1 VAINIEQQQQ
11 QLNKLAAEL
20 ANLKKEQSRLKATS
34 EGGVLKKP
42 NLKSAAGEKILK
54 DLSLK
59 TNEVNA
65 KQKEYNA
72 LKKTLDEAKSDSKE
86 VSEVGSAEEA
96 RKAALAGFGPDQI
109 VEYRADVAKKLAD
122 KKDVKTSK
130 ETAEQDELK
139 SQQMTKEL
147 AKAGEFVY
155 QTLDDKG
162 REDLAAQLNAI
173 YGSKLPLSKF
183 PSVAL
188 KEGYTQLLKDRFQRS
203 QDEGRAISV
212 KEFLELA
219 TTEGTY
225 KSISGTSEP
234 DIFASIS
241 NETEARALINGA
253 FKSELGRD
261 ATTAEITKL
270 TNQLNTAEKKNPFK
284 TVKGIRTGGLNKEQ
298 FLKDEIV
305 KLPEFATKKTDK
317 ASITSQSLLGTAKA
331 NGLTLGQDQINNFTQ
346 QIQNGTDIKVIQ
358 NQIRSIASLGMPDN
372 VKKLLNEGVD
382 LETVFSPY
390 KRTMAA
396 ILELNPETISLNDP
410 TLRMAMGGDYS
421 KVTSTPGM
429 GGVSRG
435 EYTMYDFEKALRKDY
450 RWQYTDNAKRDVSNV
465 ALKVL
470 RDFGFQ
476 A

>member
-1 VAINIEQQQQ
+1 MAISIEQQRQ
-11 QLNKLAAEL
+11 QLNKLNAEL
-20 ANLKKEQSRLKATS
+20 AKLKKDQARLLAASKGGLLKRPDPKSPVGIKINTDLATAS
-34 EGGVLKKP
+34 
-42 NLKSAAGEKILK
+42 
-54 DLSLK
+54 DL
-59 TNEVNA
+59 VIA
-65 KQKEYNA
+65 KQAEYDA
-72 LKKTLDEAKSDSKE
+72 LKKILNEAISDSKV
-86 VSEVGSAEEA
+86 VSEKGSAEEFTL
-96 RKAALAGFGPDQI
+96 AAQAGFEPDQI
-109 VEYRADVAKKLAD
+109 EEYRADVAKKLAA
-122 KKDVKTSK
+122 KKDTLTSK
-130 ETAEQDELK
+130 KTAEEEEVK

-162 REDLAAQLNAI
+162 REDLAAQLNSI
-173 YGSKLPLSKF
+173 YNFKLPLSKF

-188 KEGYTQLLKDRFQRS
+188 KEAYTQLLKDRFQRS

-212 KEFLELA
+212 TEFMELA
-219 TTEGTY
+219 TREGTY
-225 KSISGTSEP
+225 KGKSGTGEP

-270 TNQLNTAEKKNPFK
+270 TKQLNTAEKKNPFK
-284 TVKGIRTGGLNKEQ
+284 TVNGIRTGGLNKEQ

-317 ASITSQSLLGTAKA
+317 ASITVQSILKTAKA
-331 NGLTLGQDQINNFTQ
+331 NGVTLADDQINSFTR
-346 QIQNGTDIKVIQ
+346 QIQSGTDEKIIA
-358 NQIRSIASLGMPDN
+358 NEIRNIAGLGMPDK
-372 VKKLLNEGVD
+372 VVKLLGQGID
-382 LETVFSPY
+382 LNTIYSPY
-390 KRTMAA
+390 RNTMAS
-396 ILELNPETISLNDP
+396 ILELNPESIDLKDP
-410 TLRMAMGGDYS
+410 TLRLAFGPD
-421 KVTSTPGM
+421 KETTI
-429 GGVSRG
+429 
-435 EYTMYDFEKALRKDY
+435 YDFEKALRKDY

>member
-11 QLNKLAAEL
+11 QLNKLGAEL
-20 ANLKKEQSRLKATS
+20 ANLKKDQARLDAASK
-34 EGGVLKKP
+34 GGLLNKP
-42 NLKSAAGEKILK
+42 DPKSAAGIKIN
-54 DLSLK
+54 
-59 TNEVNA
+59 TNLATATNKVNA

-72 LKKTLDEAKSDSKE
+72 LKKILDEAKADSKE

-96 RKAALAGFGPDQI
+96 RLAALAGFEPNQI
-109 VEYRADVAKKLAD
+109 EEYRADVAKKLAD

-130 ETAEQDELK
+130 ETTEQEELK

-155 QTLDDKG
+155 QTLNGQG
-162 REDLAAQLNAI
+162 RKDLAAQLNAI
-173 YGSKLPLSKF
+173 YGSNLPISEF

-188 KEGYTQLLKDRFQRS
+188 KGAYTQLLTDRFQRS
-203 QDEGRAISV
+203 QDEGRSISV
-212 KEFLELA
+212 TEFMELA
-219 TTEGTY
+219 TREGTY
-225 KSISGTSEP
+225 KGTSGAGEP

-253 FKSELGRD
+253 FNTELGRD

-270 TNQLNTAEKKNPFK
+270 TKQLNNAEKKNPFK

-305 KLPEFATKKTDK
+305 KLPEFAKKKTDK
-317 ASITSQSLLGTAKA
+317 VALTGQSILGTAKA
-331 NGLTLGQDQINNFTQ
+331 NGVTLNQAEVDSFAKRVQD
-346 QIQNGTDIKVIQ
+346 GTDIKIIDKE
-358 NQIRSIASLGMPDN
+358 IRGIAALGMPDK
-372 VKKLLNEGVD
+372 VVKLLDQGID
-382 LETVFSPY
+382 LNTIYSPY
-390 KRTMAA
+390 KNLMAS
-396 ILELNPETISLNDP
+396 ILELNPDSIDLRDP
-410 TLRMAMGGDYS
+410 TLRSAIGPD
-421 KVTSTPGM
+421 KEIPI
-429 GGVSRG
+429 
-435 EYTMYDFEKALRKDY
+435 YDFEKALRKDY

>member
-11 QLNKLAAEL
+11 QLNKLGAEL
-20 ANLKKEQSRLKATS
+20 ANLKKDQARLDAASK
-34 EGGVLKKP
+34 GGLLNKP
-42 NLKSAAGEKILK
+42 DPKSAAGIKIN
-54 DLSLK
+54 
-59 TNEVNA
+59 TNLATATNKVNA

-72 LKKTLDEAKSDSKE
+72 LKKILDEAKADSKE

-96 RKAALAGFGPDQI
+96 RLAALAGFEPNQI
-109 VEYRADVAKKLAD
+109 EEYRADVAKKLAD

-130 ETAEQDELK
+130 ETTEQEELK

-155 QTLDDKG
+155 QTLNGQG
-162 REDLAAQLNAI
+162 RKDLAAQLNAI
-173 YGSKLPLSKF
+173 YGSNLPISEF

-188 KEGYTQLLKDRFQRS
+188 KGAYTQLLTDRFQRS
-203 QDEGRAISV
+203 QDEGRSISV
-212 KEFLELA
+212 TEFMELA
-219 TTEGTY
+219 TREGTY
-225 KSISGTSEP
+225 KGTSGAGEP

-253 FKSELGRD
+253 FNTELGRD

-270 TNQLNTAEKKNPFK
+270 TKQLNNAEKKNPFK

-305 KLPEFATKKTDK
+305 KLPEFAKKKTDK
-317 ASITSQSLLGTAKA
+317 LALTGQSILGTAKA
-331 NGLTLGQDQINNFTQ
+331 NGVTLNQLQVDSFAKRVQD
-346 QIQNGTDIKVIQ
+346 GTDAKTIDKE
-358 NQIRSIASLGMPDN
+358 IRGIAALGMPDK
-372 VKKLLNEGVD
+372 VVKLLDQGVD
-382 LETVFSPY
+382 LDTVYSPY
-390 KRTMAA
+390 RNLMAS
-396 ILELNPETISLNDP
+396 ILELNPESIDLKDP
-410 TLRMAMGGDYS
+410 TLRSAFGPDKEM
-421 KVTSTPGM
+421 TI
-429 GGVSRG
+429 
-435 EYTMYDFEKALRKDY
+435 YDFEKTLRKDY

>member
-1 VAINIEQQQQ
+1 MAINIEQQQQ

-203 QDEGRAISV
+203 QDEGKSISV
-212 KEFLELA
+212 TEFMEIA
-219 TTEGTY
+219 TREGTY
-225 KSISGTSEP
+225 KGAGGVGKP

-241 NETEARALINGA
+241 DPTQAASIITSV
-253 FKSELGRD
+253 FKSELNRD
-261 ATTAEITKL
+261 PTSAELTKY
-270 TNQLNTAEKKNPFK
+270 TKQLQSAERKNPFK
-284 TVKGIRTGGLNKEQ
+284 TVDGIRTGGLDKTQ
-298 FLKDEIV
+298 FIV
-305 KLPEFATKKTDK
+305 GELQKLPEFAKKKTDK
-317 ASITSQSLLGTAKA
+317 VSLTGQSILGTAKA
-331 NGLTLGQDQINNFTQ
+331 NGVTLNQSQIDSFAKRVQD
-346 QIQNGTDIKVIQ
+346 GTDIKIID
-358 NQIRSIASLGMPDN
+358 NEIRGIAALGMPDK
-372 VKKLLNEGVD
+372 VVKLLDQGID
-382 LETVFSPY
+382 LDTVYSPY
-390 KRTMAA
+390 RNLMAS
-396 ILELNPETISLNDP
+396 ILELNPESIDLKDP
-410 TLRMAMGGDYS
+410 TLRLAFGPD
-421 KVTSTPGM
+421 KETTI
-429 GGVSRG
+429 
-435 EYTMYDFEKALRKDY
+435 YDFEKALRKDY

-470 RDFGFQ
+470 QDFGFQ